1 MIVGLAAVRDGR
13 PVTHT
18 QSQRVTRLP
27 LSRRSALTEP
37 HRAIWTS
44 LPHDSWRS
52 NSQSMR
58 SGPRVAVVWLVLG
71 CVWGGCQDPFP
82 GLVDIISIIDLRNIV
97 SDGAVRRHPLMPAAG
112 GYGLADGGQFATASL
127 VARPALVDPMAGSTL
142 RSVTGRPLSI
152 SNGSRSAAP
161 FGEGYSERFRARMP
175 HRATRSTTSRR
186 TSPPCP

>member
-18 QSQRVTRLP
+18 QSQRVTQLP
-27 LSRRSALTEP
+27 LSRRSALTEL

-71 CVWGGCQDPFP
+71 CVRGGRQDPFP

-97 SDGAVRRHPLMPAAG
+97 SEASPLTPAAE
-112 GYGLADGGQFATASL
+112 GYGLADGGRFATASR
-127 VARPALVDPMAGSTL
+127 VARLLSSTQWQ
-142 RSVTGRPLSI
+142 
-152 SNGSRSAAP
+152 AP
-161 FGEGYSERFRARMP
+161 R
-175 HRATRSTTSRR
+175 
-186 TSPPCP
+186 